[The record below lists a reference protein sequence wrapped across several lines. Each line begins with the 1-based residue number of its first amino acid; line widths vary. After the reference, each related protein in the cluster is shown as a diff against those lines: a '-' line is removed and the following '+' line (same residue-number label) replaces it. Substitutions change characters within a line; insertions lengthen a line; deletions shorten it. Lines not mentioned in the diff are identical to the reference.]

1 MGKHEIRIRR
11 QRMSA
16 RGSERFRNYNSI
28 LKQHDESKRIKTIIR
43 IFTFFFIIV
52 ALILIFVVVSRWEKK
67 QTEFEKKSSPKIVSV
82 AGD

>member
-11 QRMSA
+11 QRMAA

-28 LKQHDESKRIKTIIR
+28 LKQHDEGKRIKTITR

-67 QTEFEKKSSPKIVSV
+67 QAGPGKISSAKIVRLNV
-82 AGD
+82 

>member
-52 ALILIFVVVSRWEKK
+52 ALILLFVVVSRWEKK
-67 QTEFEKKSSPKIVSV
+67 QTESEKKSSPKKVSV
-82 AGD
+82 SR

>member
-28 LKQHDESKRIKTIIR
+28 LKQHDEGKRMKTITR

-52 ALILIFVVVSRWEKK
+52 ALILIFVAVSRWEKK
-67 QTEFEKKSSPKIVSV
+67 QTKSGKISSAKIVRV
-82 AGD
+82 NT

>member
-28 LKQHDESKRIKTIIR
+28 LKQHDESKRIKTITR

-67 QTEFEKKSSPKIVSV
+67 QTEPGKKSSIKIVRLNT
-82 AGD
+82 

>member
-16 RGSERFRNYNSI
+16 RGSERYRNYGSV
-28 LKQHDESKRIKTIIR
+28 LKQHDEGKRIKIIIR
-43 IFTFFFIIV
+43 IFTFFMIIV

-67 QTEFEKKSSPKIVSV
+67 KTEPGKVSSIKIVRSST
-82 AGD
+82 

>member
-52 ALILIFVVVSRWEKK
+52 ALILIFVAVSRWEKK
-67 QTEFEKKSSPKIVSV
+67 QTESEKKSSPKIVSV
-82 AGD
+82 SR

>member
-16 RGSERFRNYNSI
+16 HGSERFRNYNSI

-43 IFTFFFIIV
+43 FFTFFFIIV

-67 QTEFEKKSSPKIVSV
+67 QTKSEKISSSKIVRVST
-82 AGD
+82 

>member
-82 AGD
+82 SR

>member
-28 LKQHDESKRIKTIIR
+28 LKQHDDSKRIKTITR

-67 QTEFEKKSSPKIVSV
+67 QTKSEKISSSKIVRVST
-82 AGD
+82 